1 MARCIPESLNMID
14 EATAGEIK
22 TFEVLRKL
30 PDECIVWYEVILG
43 ERNYRPDFMVLDPHR
58 GVLIIEVKDWGISS
72 ILKADKRQFQIK
84 YGSKHPSWSK
94 NPDFKCQTYIRHA
107 KESLD
112 LRQELVD
119 ERGLLAVPVD
129 YLIAF
134 PNLSKEDF
142 QQLQLDGIV
151 NREKVLY
158 KDDFAIPARLLESI
172 QESMP
177 RCEQELDFFQLK
189 AIREQL
195 RNEVTIDI
203 PDLAVTTG
211 PVIDTSEDGLAPDA
225 FAIDIEQE
233 AIAKEFGEGPRLMR
247 GVAGSGKT
255 LIMLMRAKLVAS
267 NAEHKGNPQRI
278 LIVCWNISLANYLR
292 QAFEH
297 INIPLENSSMV
308 EITHFMGWAR
318 SVVNNYKGHRSF
330 PISDTP
336 DFEERVTKQLNS
348 ILLKENDKY
357 DAVYIDEAQDFRKE
371 WIGFLF
377 HQALK
382 GSEAKQKNFIVAA
395 DDAQKIYRQ
404 RGEKF
409 AWADLDIPMQGR
421 AKILRRVYRNSV
433 VIWSFA
439 GFLLGNIS
447 SYYDNIPDISFKP
460 KKCHDPEITECKN
473 LQWQIKETVK
483 TIKSM
488 ITPDYSA
495 RNILILYHS
504 KRVKGFPLIEKLV
517 ETLQKEN
524 IPCHWISEDMESK
537 SNFRWPENSVKIS
550 TVHSAKGMDAPF
562 VIILSAESFEL
573 GSGKTGENVEF
584 DNLKLMYVALT
595 RARERVKVLYSGESD
610 MIQELK
616 RSQNEYQKHKK
627 RVLKLEKEM

>member
-58 GVLIIEVKDWGISS
+58 GVLILEVKDWGVST
-72 ILKADKRQFQIK
+72 ILKADKRRFQIK
-84 YGSKHPSWSK
+84 DNSKRPSDRP
-94 NPDFKCQTYIRHA
+94 NPDHKCQVYLRNA
-107 KESLD
+107 KEELG
-112 LRQELVD
+112 LRPELVD
-119 ERGLLAVPVD
+119 ENERLAVPVD
-129 YLIAF
+129 YLIVF
-134 PNLSKEDF
+134 PNLSSKDFNELRLGDILDDKKVVFKEDF
-142 QQLQLDGIV
+142 INSATLLQ
-151 NREKVLY
+151 R
-158 KDDFAIPARLLESI
+158 I
-172 QESMP
+172 QSSMP
-177 RCEQELDFFQLK
+177 ILEKELDFFQQR
-189 AIREQL
+189 AIRERL

-203 PDLAVTTG
+203 PDIAARTG
-211 PVIDTSEDGLAPDA
+211 PVIESSDAGLAPDA
-225 FAIDIEQE
+225 FAIDMEQE
-233 AIAKEFGEGPRLMR
+233 IIAKEFGEGPRLMR

-267 NAEHKGNPQRI
+267 NAEHRGNPQRI
-278 LIVCWNISLANYLR
+278 LIVCWNVSLANYLR

-336 DFEERVTKQLNS
+336 DFEERVTNQLSS
-348 ILLKENDKY
+348 ILLKESDRY

-460 KKCHDPEITECKN
+460 KKCHDPEIIECKN

-483 TIKSM
+483 TIQNTVS
-488 ITPDYSA
+488 PDYSA

-504 KRVKGFPLIEKLV
+504 KRVKGFPLIEKLM
-517 ETLQKEN
+517 EALQKEN
-524 IPCHWISEDMESK
+524 IPYHWISEDMESK

-562 VIILSAESFEL
+562 VIILSAESFDL
-573 GSGKTGENVEF
+573 ANGKTEENAEF

-610 MIQELK
+610 MVQELK
-616 RSQNEYQKHKK
+616 RSQSEYQKHKK
-627 RVLKLEKEM
+627 RVLKLEKEI